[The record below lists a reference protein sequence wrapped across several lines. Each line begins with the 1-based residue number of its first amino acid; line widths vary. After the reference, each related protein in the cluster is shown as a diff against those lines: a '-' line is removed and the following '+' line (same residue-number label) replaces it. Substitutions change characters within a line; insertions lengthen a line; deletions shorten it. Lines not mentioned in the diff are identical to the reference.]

1 MKARSVIMD
10 NAGWPSLAPT
20 SNSEVPVTGTTSII
34 HVLPT
39 PAKKKFVRLGSLRQ
53 VRFELADIYRAAR
66 NGQIDAS
73 EATKLT
79 YILQVIGNMIVEGQL
94 ESRVE
99 ILEKRK

>member
-1 MKARSVIMD
+1 MGISMD
-10 NAGWPSLAPT
+10 NAGWPSLAP
-20 SNSEVPVTGTTSII
+20 SNSDKPVTGTTSII

-39 PAKKKFVRLGSLRQ
+39 PPKKKFIRLGTLRQ

-73 EATKLT
+73 DATKLT

-99 ILEKRK
+99 NLEKKQ